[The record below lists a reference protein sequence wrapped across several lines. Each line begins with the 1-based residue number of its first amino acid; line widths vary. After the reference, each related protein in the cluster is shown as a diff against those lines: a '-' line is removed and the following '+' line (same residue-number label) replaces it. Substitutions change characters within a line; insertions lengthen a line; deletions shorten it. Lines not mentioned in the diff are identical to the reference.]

1 MNQTERDAREKLIS
15 DFYRA
20 MTTHMAP
27 LDPSTDANLY
37 VENLHFD
44 SQRDQVKQLAR
55 AIRDTAGSEV
65 FYFTGQRGTGKS
77 TELRRLKGLLEKT
90 GASVFY
96 ADMIDYV
103 PETEPVEIGDF
114 LITLMGAWSDAIGPG
129 AGGTRESYWTR
140 IRRFFGSE
148 VKWIEFG
155 LKAGGESLGAEVK
168 FALKEN
174 PSFKRRIQRAAADRL
189 QAVVSDARAFMAET
203 VTSLRGEVAPDV
215 PIVFIVDSLERLRG
229 VSPDAMNDMFR
240 HVVTLFESHRDNLRL
255 PGVSVVYS
263 VPPYL
268 GFLSNVKST
277 GRLFSLAS
285 VRVFERRTGDGA
297 GGRRES
303 GLAKMRDLVQRRFPQ
318 WREVLQAAALDE
330 LAAHSGG
337 DLREYFIRFMQAS
350 LSRAYEYL
358 EELPLGA
365 DHAAI
370 QETIS
375 EARGDYRR
383 AVFDED
389 LPLLAKVYRDQ
400 DVALASRSKELPAI
414 ARMFDIRAVLSYR
427 NCDEWYDVH
436 PLLHHAI
443 AEYERSN
450 QHRR

>member
-1 MNQTERDAREKLIS
+1 MNPAERARRENTIS
-15 DFYRA
+15 AFYKA
-20 MTTHMAP
+20 MAAHTAP
-27 LDPSTDANLY
+27 LEPSTDANLY
-37 VENLHFD
+37 VEDLHFD
-44 SQRDQVKQLAR
+44 SRRDQIKQLAR
-55 AIRDTAGSEV
+55 AVRDTGGSEV

-77 TELRRLKGLLEKT
+77 TELLRLKDLLQRD
-90 GASVFY
+90 GARVFY

-103 PETEPVEIGDF
+103 PETAPVEIGDF
-114 LITLMGAWSDAIGPG
+114 LITLMGAWSDVTG
-129 AGGTRESYWTR
+129 ASATRESYWTR
-140 IRRFFGSE
+140 IRTFLGSDVE
-148 VKWIEFG
+148 WDKFG
-155 LKAGGESLGAEVK
+155 LKAGVGDTGLEVK

-174 PSFKRRIQRAAADRL
+174 PTFKRRLQEAAAGRL
-189 QAVVSDARAFMAET
+189 QAVVADARQYMSE
-203 VTSLRGEVAPDV
+203 SLAALNRSGSSQA

-229 VSPDAMNDMFR
+229 VSADAMSDMFR
-240 HVVTLFESHRDNLRL
+240 HVVTLFEAYRDILRL

-268 GFLSNVKST
+268 AFLSNVKSNT
-277 GRLFSLAS
+277 RLFSLAS
-285 VRVFERRTGDGA
+285 VRVFERRTEAGG

-303 GLAKMRDLVQRRFPQ
+303 GLAKMRELVERRFPQ

-358 EELPLGA
+358 EELPLAA

-383 AVFDED
+383 AVFGED

-400 DVALASRSKELPAI
+400 DIALDTRAVELPAI

-427 NCDEWYDVH
+427 NGDEWYDVH
-436 PLLHHAI
+436 PLLQHAI

-450 QHRR
+450 QRQR